1 MFTSLLRQSAAAL
14 VTIAMFGAASPAL
27 AGGYQDPQV
36 IYADDGDDY
45 SAPQQDYQQDYQ
57 QEEQQDE
64 YSLISP
70 RKILSGLRHQGY
82 GAVQEISL
90 RGDEY
95 RVVAV
100 RHNGAVVRLKIDGQ
114 SGDILSECRIGW
126 VRNTGYQKH
135 VRPYRNQGLTIQ
147 FGYSTIR

>member
-14 VTIAMFGAASPAL
+14 VTITMFGAASPAL

-36 IYADDGDDY
+36 IYAENGDDY
-45 SAPQQDYQQDYQ
+45 SAPQRYYEQD
-57 QEEQQDE
+57 EQQDE
-64 YSLISP
+64 YSLLSP
-70 RKILSGLRHQGY
+70 REILSGLRHQGY
-82 GAVQEISL
+82 GSVREISL

-100 RHNGAVVRLKIDGQ
+100 RNNGAVVRLKIDGQ
-114 SGDILSECRIGW
+114 SGDILSERRIGW
-126 VRNTGYQKH
+126 VRNTGYQNH

-147 FGYSTIR
+147 FGYSAIR